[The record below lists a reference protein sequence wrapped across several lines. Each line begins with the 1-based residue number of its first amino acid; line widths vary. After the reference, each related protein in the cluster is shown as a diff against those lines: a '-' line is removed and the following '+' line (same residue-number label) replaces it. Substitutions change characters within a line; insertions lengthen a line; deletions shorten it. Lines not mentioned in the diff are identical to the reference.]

1 LLTICVQLALYVVS
15 AVVHA
20 AAFVRWKRSSSEEKL
35 SYWSMFGW
43 FTGLSFGT
51 SLAGTIAYVCRLNNL
66 VAFYT
71 FFNLK
76 LISNPTASQLQNME
90 MIRASNR
97 RWVAAYV
104 AVCPFELALIVA
116 VMLII
121 IHRMYIFAMR
131 SVSAPKYL
139 PYIRNGLI
147 AVTSLINAIGICSN
161 FGTAFYFNK
170 SASLNDE
177 AADAYAANST
187 VKGAQL
193 HMMSNEVSKTADR
206 LASVQRFTE
215 VLVLIVV
222 VLCFVIVGVLSAR
235 TIASG
240 LRDVAAAKSSLR
252 APSPR
257 GIGGE
262 SEQISATLSQAN
274 LKGKLLQRKIVC
286 TFTFCFLT
294 LLLRSIYS
302 VIYAVAS
309 ALQNNDDPCGA
320 SLCDPCKN
328 VYSNIHGWILYTPV
342 LQQTTYIIASPIT
355 LLVALWG
362 MTGTRK
368 NRSSDVNETQVSF
381 QKM

>member
-1 LLTICVQLALYVVS
+1 
-15 AVVHA
+15 
-20 AAFVRWKRSSSEEKL
+20 
-35 SYWSMFGW
+35 MFGW

-76 LISNPTASQLQNME
+76 LISNPTVSQLHNME

-116 VMLII
+116 VMLIV
-121 IHRMYIFAMR
+121 IHRMHIFAMR

-139 PYIRNGLI
+139 PYIRNGLM

-177 AADAYAANST
+177 AADAYAANNT
-187 VKGAQL
+187 AKGAQL
-193 HMMSNEVSKTADR
+193 HMMSNEVSKTADQ
-206 LASVQRFTE
+206 LASVQRFAE
-215 VLVLIVV
+215 VVVLIVV
-222 VLCFVIVGVLSAR
+222 ILCFVIVGVLSAR

-240 LRDVAAAKSSLR
+240 LRALAAAKSSLR
-252 APSPR
+252 GSSKR
-257 GIGGE
+257 GIGE
-262 SEQISATLSQAN
+262 SEQVSATLSQAS
-274 LKGKLLQRKIVC
+274 LKGKLLQRKIVS

-309 ALQNNDDPCGA
+309 ALQNNENPCGA

-328 VYSNIHGWILYTPV
+328 IYSNIHGWILYTPV

-368 NRSSDVNETQVSF
+368 NQSSSNVNESRE
-381 QKM
+381 